1 MPEKARDFRELKRI
15 ADATATAA
23 RAAGAVILEM
33 RESGRADVSRKSDH
47 SPVTAADLAAHE
59 LLVRSLAEILPGVP
73 LLSEEDPEGFTI
85 PASGPFWV
93 IDPLDG
99 TEEFIRG
106 GDQFCVNVAL
116 REGASSLLGVVHV
129 PAAEAGFVGV
139 PSHGA
144 WCVSASGA
152 EKPLPGPLRAR
163 PGEQLTVFVSRW
175 HMSRKVEAMRAAL
188 PPHVSEV
195 RGAALKF
202 TALAA
207 GEGHVA
213 LGGGGTK
220 IWDTAAGEA
229 LLLASGGFLSGPGG
243 HALAAEPPVW
253 KNPHWMASGDPALF
267 PAP

>member
-1 MPEKARDFRELKRI
+1 MPERARELAELKRI
-15 ADATATAA
+15 AVATEVAA
-23 RAAGAVILEM
+23 RAAGAAILAV
-33 RESGRADVSRKSDH
+33 RESGRADVQRKSDH

-59 LLVRSLAEILPGVP
+59 VLARALSAILPGVP
-73 LLSEEDPEGFTI
+73 LLSEEDPEHFTL
-85 PASGPFWV
+85 PTSGPFWV

-106 GDQFCVNVAL
+106 GNGFCVNVAL
-116 REGASSLLGVVHV
+116 CDGTRPVLGVVHV
-129 PAAEAGFVGV
+129 PVVETGFAGV
-139 PSHGA
+139 PSDGA
-144 WCVSASGA
+144 WRVRASGGEEA
-152 EKPLPGPLRAR
+152 LPGPLRAR
-163 PGEQLTVFVSRW
+163 AGEQMLVFVSRW
-175 HMSRKVEAMRAAL
+175 HMSRKVEAMRHAL
-188 PPHVSEV
+188 PLHVTEV

-229 LLLASGGFLSGPGG
+229 LLTASGGFLFGPGG
-243 HALAAEPPVW
+243 HALAAEAPTW